1 LRANPGIA
9 AFFVYELLDE
19 PYFGVSGESSYGL
32 VDVAK
37 DDAGKW
43 QVSRRKPAFG
53 AFKAATVAPA
63 KP

>member
-1 LRANPGIA
+1 
-9 AFFVYELLDE
+9 LLDE